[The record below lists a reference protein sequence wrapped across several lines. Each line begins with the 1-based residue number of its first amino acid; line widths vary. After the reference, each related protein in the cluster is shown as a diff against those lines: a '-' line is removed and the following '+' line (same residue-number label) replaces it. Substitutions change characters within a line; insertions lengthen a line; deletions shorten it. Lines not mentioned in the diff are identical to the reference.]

1 MGEGFSLLFFNQ
13 YIFNDFNAGHKDWF
27 YMQLNSFL
35 KNLCIIFFFNAS
47 YNVSTIYFVYSINLL
62 VTG

>member
-1 MGEGFSLLFFNQ
+1 MGEGFSLPFFNQ

-35 KNLCIIFFFNAS
+35 KKPL
-47 YNVSTIYFVYSINLL
+47 Y
-62 VTG
+62 